1 MLPFLKPKQGSGVI
15 IQSHRSP
22 DQSSDESKEV
32 EEINPG
38 LIACAHDMIVALH
51 SKDSKALAMAIK
63 AAFEICDSEPH
74 VEGEHVNS
82 YDELNAKAAKGQ
94 E

>member
-1 MLPFLKPKQGSGVI
+1 MLPFLKPKQGSGI
-15 IQSHRSP
+15 IIEKQRPSDQPEESP
-22 DQSSDESKEV
+22 
-32 EEINPG
+32 EELNPG
-38 LIACAHDMIVALH
+38 LIACAHDMIAAIH
-51 SKDSKALAMAIK
+51 AKDSKALALAIQ

-82 YDELNAKAAKGQ
+82 YDELNARAAKGQ